1 MQLDN
6 AQTVRKTPNYQLFPI
21 SAKNSY
27 ELGQVADRLSKHL
40 LLEPKQSL
48 SDLAY
53 TYQIGKRIFDHRI
66 ALTVNS
72 TKELSQLCEEISRT
86 NGNVP
91 DTFYAN
97 KKSKKN
103 VVFMFTGQGSQYS
116 GMGKTLYESSS
127 VVREIFDQCAKI
139 LEEYF
144 PQPFLQYLFSEQ
156 LGKELNDT
164 RITQPALF
172 TIEYALAKLWIS
184 WGIQPSLMIGH
195 SLGEYVAACIGGSL
209 TLEEGLL
216 LVMHR
221 GRLMHELCEK
231 GAMASLIASVEEVE
245 PYLNFTNGLVEI
257 SAINSSNQVVISG
270 TLESVNS
277 LCKRW
282 EQDGGICKRL
292 SVSHAFHSFMMEPM
306 LKEFSKHLE
315 NIDWKPLKYPIVS
328 NLTGELMETI
338 DGSDYWCRQLRNPV
352 QFLKGLKWLDKSDM
366 DVFLEIGP
374 QPILHNLAIKEVEGD
389 RLFLKS
395 LDARKPEWYMLLSM
409 VGKAWAYGVD
419 VDLQALGADYSH
431 RRVHVPTYPF
441 SDKVYNINQKT
452 EVVNNSTVPHTLS
465 INNND
470 VQQNSLQIKSNIN
483 IEEVLRSF
491 FYEILGVKD
500 VDFKDDFFELGGD
513 SLNAIQ
519 LQARIRKEFSVDFT
533 LADLFKLRNI
543 ENVTVEIKKLQKEIK
558 DELNKSPIKN
568 IASLPKQQTYALSSS
583 QQSIFFLNEMHKDQT
598 LYNLPAAMVLHG
610 KLDLELF
617 KSVIQS
623 MIDRHEQLRATFAL
637 NGYRPVQT
645 IHEKL
650 ILDIPV
656 LDWRHHNKSEQG
668 RMKQELLLEESEY
681 KFDLKEGPLFRVC
694 IVKLGSSENMLLI
707 NAHHIVFDAWSMNIL
722 LRDIDELY
730 TSLKE
735 QKKPNLSELN
745 IQYVD
750 YMDWLTNDINNE
762 KLNCS
767 KEYWHKKL
775 GRDLP
780 VLDLP
785 QDYPRPKIQ
794 SFKGAS
800 YQKNLDEKMVKELR
814 KLAKENN
821 TTMYTLLLTA
831 FQVLLY
837 RYSGQTDIIVG
848 TPVAGRSE
856 RITEDLIGMFVN
868 TVAIRKDLS
877 GNPHF
882 NELLEQVRELTL
894 EAFTHQN
901 YPFDKLVAELNPSRD
916 ESRPPIFSVL
926 FSMLKHDIKA
936 EEGFCNNVVEA
947 VQPQSIFSKF
957 DITLMA
963 SEIKNGISLYLE
975 YCTDLFKDSTIHYM
989 MDNFMHLLNSIVKKP
1004 DTRIAELEIL
1014 SVKEKQKLLSFNEE
1028 KAFFPQ
1034 DKTIH
1039 SLLSIQAKEHS
1050 QKIAISYKNQALTYG
1065 ELEKQSNALAHYLR
1079 KLGVGTETHVA
1090 IMCKRSPQ
1098 LVIAIL
1104 GILKAGGTY
1113 VPIDPSY
1120 PQERINYLL
1129 KASEAPIVITQQSLI
1144 NTVGRFKGRCLII
1157 EQLNKELENQST
1169 APLLEYSSP
1178 EHLAYII
1185 FTSGSTGFPKGV
1197 QVQHRGLVNYLTQS
1211 VNLYRSGKEGS
1222 FPLYSSI
1229 SFDLTVTSLFLP
1241 LITGN
1246 TIFIQPAELE
1256 GVALLTQMASVHD
1269 FESAKFTPAHLE
1281 LLIQEAKINGAGM
1294 KSLRHVIVGGEALS
1308 PELVKSWFSYY
1319 PNTIIYN
1326 EYGPTETVVGCTVQR
1341 ITPEMQFDR
1350 KITPIGRPINNMK
1363 IYLLDDQKQLVPIG
1377 VKGEIYIG
1385 GPGVARG
1392 YLNDDDLTKRGF
1404 IKNSVIPGETL
1415 YKTGDIA
1422 RYLEDGTLEYLGRS
1436 DNQVKI
1442 RGFRIELEE
1451 IKSILLKHNAVRDC
1465 VIVVD
1470 TDSSGD
1476 KRLLAYIVTE
1486 TTVDKNEVFEFL
1498 GNFLPEYMIPAHLI
1512 PVSSLPLTDN
1522 GKVDKNALPSLNSAE
1537 VMTDG
1542 TQKSEGIMREDDLQ
1556 NWIAELWKEALEIN
1570 EIGIHDDFFKLGGHS
1585 LKILPIIVKIKPKFP
1600 NVQVQDFFTHR
1611 TIESI
1616 TKHLYAQNKEA
1627 NSSEI
1632 EEDELSKSE
1641 LQEWILELWKEALEI
1656 NEIDI
1661 HDDFFKLGGHSLK
1674 ILPIIVKIKPK
1685 FPNVQVQDFF
1695 TYRNV
1700 EDLTDFLFK
1709 QLKTLNAEHLDGK
1722 NRNELDKTNVSSEA
1736 RCKNTVEDEIASSE
1750 LNTRIDTNGV
1760 LLTGGTGFLGAHVLY
1775 ELLEQ
1780 TRAHIYCLVR
1790 PSGNLSVLER
1800 FHSKMEFYFGEG
1812 MRDRLKGRVTVINSD
1827 LNKEDLGISAGNL
1840 QMIKEQINMIIHC
1853 AADVRHYGNEEH
1865 FENTNVGGTRRL
1877 LELAKVI
1884 PSVHFHYVST
1894 ISIVGWSSQDPNE
1907 YVLQE
1912 KDFDRG
1918 QILDNVYTRSKFN
1931 AEKLVREASKDGI
1944 SASVY
1949 RVGNLVAH
1957 SKSGQF
1963 QENMETDAFYRILKG
1978 IILLGAA
1985 PQSPGDLDLTPIDYC
2000 SKALVKLSTH
2010 RESIGQTYHLCN
2022 PNCLSIEE
2030 LTQLLQSFGYA
2041 ITLLKP
2047 EKFNQF
2053 LFSENMSEEHQ
2064 EALQLIIAQ
2073 LEGSNVE
2080 GKVVRIDSQK
2090 TVEILKNLGVICQKP
2105 DRNLIYSILKYTID
2119 KEFIPMPK
2127 LWNMIEHEKEEH
2139 QLIY

>member
-6 AQTVRKTPNYQLFPI
+6 AQTVRKKPNHQLFPI

-91 DTFYAN
+91 DTFYAD

-184 WGIQPSLMIGH
+184 WGIPPSLMIGH

-216 LVMHR
+216 LIMHR

-395 LDARKPEWYMLLSM
+395 LEARKPEWYMLLSM

-419 VDLQALGADYSH
+419 VDLQALGTDYSH

-470 VQQNSLQIKSNIN
+470 LQQNSLQIKSNIN

-623 MIDRHEQLRATFAL
+623 MVDRHEQLRATFAL

-656 LDWRHHNKSEQG
+656 LDWRHHNKSDQG

-694 IVKLGSSENMLLI
+694 IVKLGSNENMLLI

-762 KLNCS
+762 KLNRS

-800 YQKNLDEKMVKELR
+800 YQKNLDKKMVKELR

-821 TTMYTLLLTA
+821 TTMYTLLLAA

-947 VQPQSIFSKF
+947 VQPQSMFSKF

-963 SEIKNGISLYLE
+963 SEFKNGISLYLE

-1014 SVKEKQKLLSFNEE
+1014 SVKEKQKLLSFNEK

-1039 SLLSIQAKEHS
+1039 SLLSIQAKENS

-1211 VNLYRSGKEGS
+1211 VNLYKSGKEGS

-1326 EYGPTETVVGCTVQR
+1326 EYGPTEAVVGCTVQR

-1486 TTVDKNEVFEFL
+1486 TTVSKNEVFEFL
-1498 GNFLPEYMIPAHLI
+1498 ENHLPEYMIPAHLI

-1600 NVQVQDFFTHR
+1600 NVQVQDFFT
-1611 TIESI
+1611 
-1616 TKHLYAQNKEA
+1616 
-1627 NSSEI
+1627 
-1632 EEDELSKSE
+1632 
-1641 LQEWILELWKEALEI
+1641 
-1656 NEIDI
+1656 
-1661 HDDFFKLGGHSLK
+1661 
-1674 ILPIIVKIKPK
+1674 
-1685 FPNVQVQDFF
+1685 
-1695 TYRNV
+1695 YRNV

-1709 QLKTLNAEHLDGK
+1709 QLKTLNAEHLDEK
-1722 NRNELDKTNVSSEA
+1722 NRNELDKTNVSSKA

-1812 MRDRLKGRVTVINSD
+1812 IRDRLKGRVTVINSD

-1840 QMIKEQINMIIHC
+1840 QMIKEQIDMIIHC

-1949 RVGNLVAH
+1949 RVGNLIAH

-2073 LEGSNVE
+2073 LEGSNIE

-2119 KEFIPMPK
+2119 KGFIPMPK